1 VLAAGEA
8 PDEDLEKGGRSP
20 CRRRLAA
27 SKERARMGGGTPKKD
42 SGGKEREDATA
53 LGSILGRKA
62 REAFSFLFL
71 SSHCN
76 GKLFYNFNSDCYYAC
91 DLSLFFLIV
100 RSVNFLQKLEDYWRR
115 YNLYVRQRPLLHG
128 S

>member
-76 GKLFYNFNSDCYYAC
+76 GKLLESQRGFAAQGQYLTFIRFLNRGVTTLFVS
-91 DLSLFFLIV
+91 SL
-100 RSVNFLQKLEDYWRR
+100 LEA
-115 YNLYVRQRPLLHG
+115 
-128 S
+128 